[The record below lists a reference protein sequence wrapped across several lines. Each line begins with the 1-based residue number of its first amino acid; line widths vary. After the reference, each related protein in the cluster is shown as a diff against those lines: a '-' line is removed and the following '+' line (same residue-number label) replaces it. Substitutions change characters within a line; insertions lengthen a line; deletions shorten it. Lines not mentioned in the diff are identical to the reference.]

1 MRRELNDIEYFN
13 WCIGQPYNMVVVVG
27 VRGDLK
33 PDRLRE
39 ALDKAQQRHPLL
51 GVNTEIGPAGI
62 PWFSSEGVGAIP
74 LTVVDQSEPDGTRRL
89 TETELSATFAM
100 DQSGSPRLPLMR
112 VSLLVPRDSAQPTAV
127 VFTAQHVIADGL
139 SMVFLVRDLLHFME
153 EPDAPVTVLDA
164 PANPADV
171 LPAKVRRRIPTS
183 PLRFWFA
190 LWLAKVYVWLRFGR
204 RTVPSKRRTQ
214 HHRSWELTPDQTNR
228 LRARCRREAVSVQS
242 AICTA
247 FLTGF
252 RAIHMPVSLR
262 SLLARPV
269 GESVGL
275 FVGAAEVKMNYRA
288 ARGFW
293 GNARRFH
300 RRLRRA
306 LRDPFRIFRLFSKA
320 VSAEAVRQLGPLL
333 VAITSNQRPF
343 AVTNLGQLDGNGLQL
358 QGRNLKIESVF
369 GAVTGIVDAS
379 VLTVYTIGGSMRLH
393 VLANE
398 SDPSETVIRDEVD
411 RAVRLLLE
419 ALDQ

>member
-1 MRRELNDIEYFN
+1 MRRELNDLEYFN
-13 WCIGQPYNMVVVVG
+13 WCIGQPYNMVVAVQ
-27 VRGDLK
+27 VRGELK
-33 PDRLRE
+33 PDRLRD

-51 GVNTEIGPAGI
+51 QVNTELGPAGI

-74 LTVVDQSEPDGTRRL
+74 VTVVDGSEPDAARRL
-89 TETELSATFAM
+89 TETELAATFAM
-100 DQSGSPRLPLMR
+100 DQSVSPRLPLMR
-112 VSLLVPRDSAQPTAV
+112 VSLLLPRDSAQPAVV

-153 EPDAPVTVLDA
+153 EPEAPVTVLDA
-164 PANPADV
+164 PASPADL
-171 LPAKVRRRIPTS
+171 LPATVRRRIPTS

-204 RTVPSKRRTQ
+204 RVGPSKRRVQ
-214 HHRSWELTPDQTNR
+214 HHLSWELTPEQTNR

-247 FLTGF
+247 FLAGF
-252 RAIHMPVSLR
+252 PAIQMPVSLR

-269 GESVGL
+269 GESVGV
-275 FVGAAEVKMNYRA
+275 FVGAAALKMKYRA

-306 LRDPFRIFRLFSKA
+306 LRDPFRLFRLFSKA
-320 VSAEAVRQLGPLL
+320 VPAEAVRQLGPLL
-333 VAITSNQRPF
+333 VKMTSNQRPF
-343 AVTNLGQLDGNGLQL
+343 AVTNLGELDGDGLQL
-358 QGRNLKIESVF
+358 QGRSLRIESAF
-369 GAVTGIVDAS
+369 GAVTGIVDAT
-379 VLTVYTIGGSMRLH
+379 VLMVYTIGGSMRLH

-398 SDPSETVIRDEVD
+398 SGPSETVIRDEVEW
-411 RAVRLLLE
+411 AVRRLLE
-419 ALDQ
+419 ALDE

>member
-13 WCIGQPYNMVVVVG
+13 WCIGQPYNMVVAVQ

-51 GVNTEIGPAGI
+51 RVNTEIGPAGI

-74 LTVVDQSEPDGTRRL
+74 MTVDPAEPDATRRL
-89 TETELSATFAM
+89 TETELAATFAM
-100 DQSGSPRLPLMR
+100 DQPGSPRLPLMR
-112 VSLLVPRDSAQPTAV
+112 VSLLLPHDSAQPTSV

-164 PANPADV
+164 PANAADV
-171 LPAKVRRRIPTS
+171 LPAKVRRRIPKS

-190 LWLAKVYVWLRFGR
+190 LWLTKVYVWLRFGR
-204 RTVPSKRRTQ
+204 RVVHSKRRTQ
-214 HHRSWELTPDQTNR
+214 HHLSWELTPDQTNR
-228 LRARCRREAVSVQS
+228 LRARCRREAVSVHA

-252 RAIHMPVSLR
+252 KAIHTPVSLR

-269 GESVGL
+269 GQSVGV
-275 FVGAAEVKMNYRA
+275 FVGAAEVKMKYRA

-293 GNARRFH
+293 ENARRLH
-300 RRLRRA
+300 RRLSKA

-320 VSAEAVRQLGPLL
+320 VPAESVRQLGPLL
-333 VAITSNQRPF
+333 VAMTANQRPF
-343 AVTNLGQLDGNGLQL
+343 AVTNLGELDGNGLQL
-358 QGRNLKIESVF
+358 QGSNLKVESLF
-369 GAVTGIVDAS
+369 GAVTPIVDAS

-398 SDPSETVIRDEVD
+398 SDLSETVIRDEVA
-411 RAVRLLLE
+411 RAVGLLLE
-419 ALDQ
+419 AIDE